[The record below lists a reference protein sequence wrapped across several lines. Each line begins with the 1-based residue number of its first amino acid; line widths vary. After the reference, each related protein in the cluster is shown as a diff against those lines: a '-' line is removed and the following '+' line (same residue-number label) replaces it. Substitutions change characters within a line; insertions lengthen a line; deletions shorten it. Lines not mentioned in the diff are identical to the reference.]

1 MPSKPCTR
9 QDCINSAKKQKGV
22 PQFPP
27 QAFCFNKY
35 HYNTHRKRETERKE
49 TVVPWDV
56 AKRNEKVGFTHL
68 WQQVVGSLAYWQ
80 AVPTPHLIPR
90 HQCARTRNFNTKHTS
105 WFITALFDIFH
116 LFSIYDSIDHV
127 ISISHDK
134 PSQSPSTR
142 QIQPP
147 ITTAPSNSSGENVIL
162 RTLTIWYISTA
173 IYPPLHF

>member
-1 MPSKPCTR
+1 MATGGGKSGLLASSAHSPL
-9 QDCINSAKKQKGV
+9 NSQ
-22 PQFPP
+22 
-27 QAFCFNKY
+27 
-35 HYNTHRKRETERKE
+35 
-49 TVVPWDV
+49 
-56 AKRNEKVGFTHL
+56 
-68 WQQVVGSLAYWQ
+68 
-80 AVPTPHLIPR
+80 TPVRAP
-90 HQCARTRNFNTKHTS
+90 TRNFNTKHTL

-147 ITTAPSNSSGENVIL
+147 ITTAPSNSSEENVIL
-162 RTLTIWYISTA
+162 RTLTIRYISTT

>member
-1 MPSKPCTR
+1 M
-9 QDCINSAKKQKGV
+9 
-22 PQFPP
+22 
-27 QAFCFNKY
+27 
-35 HYNTHRKRETERKE
+35 
-49 TVVPWDV
+49 
-56 AKRNEKVGFTHL
+56 
-68 WQQVVGSLAYWQ
+68 
-80 AVPTPHLIPR
+80 PTPHLIPR
-90 HQCARTRNFNTKHTS
+90 HQCARTQNFNTKHTW

-162 RTLTIWYISTA
+162 RTLTIWYISTT
-173 IYPPLHF
+173 IYPPMSDDHSSGSSGNNMGNLNLDSRLVYLNLGATASAQMGSRMDGEDDSSHNSQRDHHHHHLAMNRHGSQGGCDSTMYHHSHDY